1 VAARAGDRAALGPLP
16 VTLPSRLVALL
27 RTGLVE
33 PVVAL
38 LLQGLSPEK
47 IALTLAVG
55 LCIAVFPVFG
65 MTTILCTAAAVAFR
79 LNLPLIQAVNL
90 FSAPL
95 QIAFMVPFIRLG
107 EALSGRPSLRMPL
120 ARIVTT
126 VTTKPLFALS
136 TLWET
141 TLWAVLAWGLT
152 VPAAGLS
159 IYLILR
165 PVLRTAAAKLRRP
178 PSGADAA

>member
-1 VAARAGDRAALGPLP
+1 MAARAGNGAALAPLS
-16 VTLPSRLVALL
+16 VSLPSRFLAFL
-27 RTGLVE
+27 RLGLVE

-65 MTTILCTAAAVAFR
+65 MTTILCTAAALAFR
-79 LNLPLIQAVNL
+79 LNLPLIQAVNV

-107 EALSGRPSLRMPL
+107 EALSGRPSLQMPL

-126 VTTKPLFALS
+126 VTTRPLSAIS

-141 TLWAVLAWGLT
+141 TLWAVLAWCLT
-152 VPAAGLS
+152 VPVAGLS

-165 PVLRTAAAKLRRP
+165 LVLRTAAAKLRQRTVER
-178 PSGADAA
+178 